1 MSGGDEGL
9 NTSVDSSTVTVGLL
23 VIESL
28 IAELTNSVPALRG
41 DFLVSALLALDP
53 NGSFN
58 WDIRKG
64 IEHPYIAWR
73 RQAPSE
79 GAPSRCIRVRT
90 A

>member
-1 MSGGDEGL
+1 VSGGDEGL

-58 WDIRKG
+58 WDIRRESNTLTSRGDGKPPQRG
-64 IEHPYIAWR
+64 R
-73 RQAPSE
+73 RRDA
-79 GAPSRCIRVRT
+79 
-90 A
+90 